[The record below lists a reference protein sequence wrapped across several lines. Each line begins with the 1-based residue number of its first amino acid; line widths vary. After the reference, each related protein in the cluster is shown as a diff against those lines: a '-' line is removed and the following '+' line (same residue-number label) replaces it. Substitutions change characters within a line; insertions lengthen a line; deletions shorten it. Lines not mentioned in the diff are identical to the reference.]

1 MPATRNRNHRDDTA
15 SCSFVSN
22 QEQQLPTDCS
32 SMNTTTTKPGNAR
45 HVSNHQI
52 LIIGIFAKVY
62 LFDQKTVTKVPRSRS
77 EEDMQPIIRETMI
90 YNTIGIHPRIE
101 ECTSRG
107 SGVVDSITSE
117 LQSKWFKQ
125 ILEAVVVIHSF
136 GVIHSDLALRQ
147 FFVHLGDF
155 GSSQSPGYPAL
166 DYEKTS
172 HCLPRDYELPNTES
186 SDILLWG
193 LPFYKLVAGK
203 APFID
208 NIRSSILRLKND
220 IRGSTFPI
228 FQIIN
233 MKISYLA
240 AREGNLQQQRKCST
254 FIYNHDVSCN
264 ACAFLVCDLL
274 IR

>member
-45 HVSNHQI
+45 H
-52 LIIGIFAKVY
+52 
-62 LFDQKTVTKVPRSRS
+62 
-77 EEDMQPIIRETMI
+77 
-90 YNTIGIHPRIE
+90 
-101 ECTSRG
+101 
-107 SGVVDSITSE
+107 
-117 LQSKWFKQ
+117 SKWFKQ